1 MYKEF
6 YHLKERP
13 FTILPDP
20 GYLFMSS
27 KHKTAIDYLHY
38 GFMQQAGFIVIS
50 GEIGTGKTTLIK
62 YLVKEIEDNINLA
75 IIFNTK
81 LNSVQFLLAVL
92 KEFEVEYKTKNKIA
106 LYEAFNKFIIEQY
119 AKKRKTVLIID
130 EAQNL
135 SPAVLE
141 EVRMLSN
148 LQTEKEHLI
157 RIILVGQPGLREV
170 LLKPGLEQF
179 AQRIIVNYHLDRL
192 SSLEVKEY
200 IHHRLSV
207 AGANTNEIFSDEAIN
222 KIATYSEGIPRV
234 INIICDMALVYGF
247 ADSLPQ
253 ISDKVI
259 ENVVADKKEGGLFLG
274 EKSGPPSARQNKNS
288 WKIKFRLLEGKIA
301 DLEKSIKILENKKK
315 GRDES
320 DTKKYNSSIIEEFKQ
335 ILITTDKTLKVHDM
349 ELKELRP
356 EKNDLVKRLSDFDH
370 DLERIKRQSKIIL
383 NVALI
388 LAFIAVSALIF
399 CSFIR
404 Y

>member
-6 YHLKERP
+6 YHLKESP

-75 IIFNTK
+75 IIFNTNF
-81 LNSVQFLLAVL
+81 NSEQFLQAVL
-92 KEFEVEYKTKNKIA
+92 KEFEIGYKDKDKIA
-106 LYEAFNKFIIEQY
+106 LYEALNKFIIEQY
-119 AKKRKTVLIID
+119 VKKRKTVLIID

-135 SPAVLE
+135 SPSVLE
-141 EVRMLSN
+141 EVRMISN

-157 RIILVGQPGLREV
+157 RIVLVGQPGLREV

-179 AQRIIVNYHLDRL
+179 AQRIAVNYHLDRL
-192 SSLEVKEY
+192 SSPEVKEY

-207 AGANTNEIFSDEAIN
+207 AGANTNEIFSDRAIN
-222 KIATYSEGIPRV
+222 KIAIYSEGIPRV

-259 ENVVADKKEGGLFLG
+259 ENVVADKKEGGLFLA
-274 EKSGPPSARQNKNS
+274 EKSGPPSVSQNKNN
-288 WKIKFRLLEGKIA
+288 WKIELRLLEGKIA
-301 DLEKSIKILENKKK
+301 DLEQSIKILENKKK
-315 GRDES
+315 SRDKS
-320 DTKKYNSSIIEEFKQ
+320 VTKKYKSNIIEEFKQ
-335 ILITTDKTLKVHDM
+335 TLITTEKTLKIHDM
-349 ELKELRP
+349 ELKKLRS
-356 EKNDLVKRLSDFDH
+356 EKNNLIKCLSNFEH
-370 DLERIKRQSKIIL
+370 DLERIKRHSKIIL

-388 LAFIAVSALIF
+388 VAFIAVSALII
-399 CSFIR
+399 CSFIK